1 MVKSIVV
8 KVDSEF
14 RKLIPALSAE
24 EYAALEAD
32 IVRDGRATV
41 PIMVWGNVLLDGH
54 NRLAICKKH
63 KLPQPKVEQVKGIKD
78 RLDAR
83 IWIGRTQLGRRNL
96 DVLTRVQVSDQVVG
110 DEAKKRGKA
119 NMSKGGGD
127 KRSAKAKSGFLKV
140 KNPIEPVNGAKDVAK
155 LANVGINSVIN
166 ARKVLRDGTPELRAA
181 VSRGDVA
188 TSTGALL
195 SSMSVDE
202 QRDVVAKGAK
212 AQQQAAKLIRAKN
225 TDARH
230 AAVAAKAMAAVDAA
244 PETATVQGCEAIEF
258 IEEFV
263 DQSVDLIVTDPPFS
277 TDVTDIGEFATWLKC
292 AISKIAPT
300 GRAYVCC
307 GAYPLELR
315 AYLNVIAETEFAT
328 RSQILVW
335 TYRNRIGPTPTYDY
349 VQNWQAILYLWGE
362 DAPPLASP
370 SLNEQFAVQD
380 INAPDGRLGD
390 HWHAWQKPDELARRI
405 ITHAS
410 KPGDLVVDPFCGTGT
425 FLLAAAKLGRK
436 ARGADN
442 DPTMLDLA
450 IERGCCRE

>member
-1 MVKSIVV
+1 MVKSVVV

-24 EYAALEAD
+24 EYAGLEAD

-110 DEAKKRGKA
+110 DEATKRGKA
-119 NMSKGGGD
+119 NMSAGGKLAGRGRPKGF
-127 KRSAKAKSGFLKV
+127 SKV
-140 KNPIEPVNGAKDVAK
+140 KNPIEPVNSAKDVAK

-195 SSMSVDE
+195 SSMSADE

-212 AQQQAAKLIRAKN
+212 AQQQAAKVIRAKN

-258 IEEFV
+258 IEEFG
-263 DQSVDLIVTDPPFS
+263 DRSVDLIATDPPFS

-292 AISKIAPT
+292 AIAKIAPT

-328 RSQILVW
+328 RSQVLVW

>member
-1 MVKSIVV
+1 MAVTAN
-8 KVDSEF
+8 
-14 RKLIPALSAE
+14 ALGLKTVNARE
-24 EYAALEAD
+24 E
-32 IVRDGRATV
+32 
-41 PIMVWGNVLLDGH
+41 
-54 NRLAICKKH
+54 
-63 KLPQPKVEQVKGIKD
+63 
-78 RLDAR
+78 
-83 IWIGRTQLGRRNL
+83 
-96 DVLTRVQVSDQVVG
+96 
-110 DEAKKRGKA
+110 
-119 NMSKGGGD
+119 
-127 KRSAKAKSGFLKV
+127 
-140 KNPIEPVNGAKDVAK
+140 VAK
-155 LANVGINSVIN
+155 LANVSHTTVDH

-195 SSMSVDE
+195 SSMSADE

-212 AQQQAAKLIRAKN
+212 AQQQAAKVIRAKN

-258 IEEFV
+258 IEEFG
-263 DQSVDLIVTDPPFS
+263 DRSVDLIATDPPFS

-292 AISKIAPT
+292 AIAKIAPT

-328 RSQILVW
+328 RSQVLVW